1 MTAHTHGGPV
11 DHDHERGSLTRQ
23 AVASNGFSM
32 VALLFAVLS
41 SVVGAVLTAE
51 LGTGQLGRLG
61 GAAIGPVISTT
72 FTTWWS
78 GGRGRIQLA
87 AIGLLTLLALG
98 VTVSGFFVADT
109 VADKPVLGDD
119 GSGSLVP
126 SGVEPAVPDP
136 GVDPAVPDP
145 GVDPG
150 GVTDPSVVDPE
161 PEPLPELSFTAVPI
175 AGGTAVTVTNNGT
188 ADAGPF
194 EITVNGVVSTQVGS
208 LLAET
213 STAALA
219 VACPDPLLTEL
230 TIAVVLSA
238 DSLPDA
244 DESNNEATVP
254 VTCTE

>member
-1 MTAHTHGGPV
+1 MTAHTHGPV
-11 DHDHERGSLTRQ
+11 DLEHGSLARQ
-23 AVASNGFSM
+23 AIASNDFSM

-41 SVVGAVLTAE
+41 SVVGAMLTAQ

-61 GAAIGPVISTT
+61 GAALGPVISTT

-98 VTVSGFFVADT
+98 VTVLGFFVADT
-109 VADKPVLGDD
+109 VAHEPVLGDN

-136 GVDPAVPDP
+136 GVDPA
-145 GVDPG
+145 
-150 GVTDPSVVDPE
+150 GVTDPDVVDPE
-161 PEPLPELSFTAVPI
+161 PERLPELSFTAVPI

-194 EITVNGVVSTQVGS
+194 EITVNGEVVTQVDG
-208 LLAET
+208 LLAEA

-219 VACPDPLLTEL
+219 VTCPDPLLTEL
-230 TIAVVLSA
+230 TIMVVLPA
-238 DSLPDA
+238 DGLPDA
-244 DESNNEATVP
+244 DESNNEATLP

>member
-1 MTAHTHGGPV
+1 MTAHAHGGPV
-11 DHDHERGSLTRQ
+11 DQDRRSLTRQ

-32 VALLFAVLS
+32 AALLFAVLS
-41 SVVGAVLTAE
+41 SVVGAVFTAQ
-51 LGTGQLGRLG
+51 LGTGQVGRLA

-109 VADKPVLGDD
+109 VADKPVLGD

-126 SGVEPAVPDP
+126 SGVPPAVPDSD
-136 GVDPAVPDP
+136 VDPASGTNPP
-145 GVDPG
+145 
-150 GVTDPSVVDPE
+150 VDPE
-161 PEPLPELSFTAVPI
+161 PGPLPELSFTAEPI

-188 ADAGPF
+188 AGAGPF
-194 EITVNGVVSTQVGS
+194 AITVNGVEHTQIDS

-238 DSLPDA
+238 DGLPDA

>member
-1 MTAHTHGGPV
+1 MTAHTHGSPV

-23 AVASNGFSM
+23 AMASKGFST

-109 VADKPVLGDD
+109 VADQPVLGDD

-136 GVDPAVPDP
+136 GVDP
-145 GVDPG
+145 G
-150 GVTDPSVVDPE
+150 GVTDPPVVD
-161 PEPLPELSFTAVPI
+161 EPLPELSFTDVPI
-175 AGGTAVTVTNNGT
+175 TGGTAITVTNNG
-188 ADAGPF
+188 AAAAGPF
-194 EITVNGVVSTQVGS
+194 EITVNGDGFTQFESLAAGAST
-208 LLAET
+208 E
-213 STAALA
+213 ALK
-219 VACPDPLLTEL
+219 VECPDTPVTEL
-230 TIAVVLSA
+230 TIAMVLFA
-238 DSLPDA
+238 DSRPDA
-244 DESNNEATVP
+244 DESNNERTVP
-254 VTCTE
+254 VTCPE

>member
-11 DHDHERGSLTRQ
+11 GQGRPSLTRQ
-23 AVASNGFSM
+23 AVASNGFST

-41 SVVGAVLTAE
+41 SVVGAVLTAK
-51 LGTGQLGRLG
+51 LGTGQFGRLA

-98 VTVSGFFVADT
+98 ITVSGFFVADT
-109 VADKPVLGDD
+109 VADKAVLGD
-119 GSGSLVP
+119 GNGSLIP
-126 SGVEPAVPDP
+126 SGVPPA
-136 GVDPAVPDP
+136 DP

-150 GVTDPSVVDPE
+150 GTPAGEVDPE
-161 PEPLPELSFTAVPI
+161 SGPLPDLSFTAVPI

-194 EITVNGVVSTQVGS
+194 EITVDGVSSTPVDG
-208 LLAET
+208 LLAGT
-213 STAALA
+213 STAAVA

-230 TIAVVLSA
+230 TIAVVMSA
-238 DSLPDA
+238 GSPPDA
-244 DESNNEATVP
+244 DESNNTATVP

>member
-1 MTAHTHGGPV
+1 MTAHTHGGPF
-11 DHDHERGSLTRQ
+11 HSEHPSLTRQ

-51 LGTGQLGRLG
+51 LGTGQLGRLA

-78 GGRGRIQLA
+78 GGRGRTQLV

-98 VTVSGFFVADT
+98 ITVSGFFVADT
-109 VADKPVLGDD
+109 VADKPVLGD

-126 SGVEPAVPDP
+126 SGVPPAAPN
-136 GVDPAVPDP
+136 P

-150 GVTDPSVVDPE
+150 GGTEPGGVDPE
-161 PEPLPELSFTAVPI
+161 ALPELSFTTVPI
-175 AGGTAVTVTNNGT
+175 AGGAAVTVTNNGT
-188 ADAGPF
+188 ADAGSF
-194 EITVNGVVSTQVGS
+194 AITVNGVVSTQIDS
-208 LLAET
+208 LVVDT
-213 STAALA
+213 STAA
-219 VACPDPLLTEL
+219 VTVTCPDPLLTEL
-230 TIAVVLSA
+230 TIAVVLSG
-238 DSLPDA
+238 DGLPDA
-244 DESNNEATVP
+244 DESNNEATIP

>member
-11 DHDHERGSLTRQ
+11 DHNRESLTRQ

-41 SVVGAVLTAE
+41 SVVGAVLTAK
-51 LGTGQLGRLG
+51 LGTGQLGRLC

-126 SGVEPAVPDP
+126 SGVEPAVPD
-136 GVDPAVPDP
+136 A

-150 GVTDPSVVDPE
+150 GVTDPREGD
-161 PEPLPELSFTAVPI
+161 PEPLPELSFTTVAI
-175 AGGTAVTVTNNGT
+175 EGGTAVTVTNNGT

-194 EITVNGVVSTQVGS
+194 DITVNGNFFTGFDGLPVG
-208 LLAET
+208 T
-213 STAALA
+213 STAALE
-219 VACPDPLLTEL
+219 VLCPEPLLTEL
-230 TIAVVLSA
+230 TIAVILSA
-238 DSLPDA
+238 DTPDA
-244 DESNNEATVP
+244 DESNNVATVP
-254 VTCTE
+254 VTCP